1 MPKRRRGSPVP
12 VALAVLETAKVSVP
26 TLVEG
31 LLGVAQRQRIDRR
44 IDDWSRRAL
53 AHAAT
58 ELRVEGR
65 EHIPPGETFVVMS
78 NHQSNT
84 DIFVIFR
91 AFPGTLR
98 MVAKAEMRHL
108 PLLGPAMNAAEFIF
122 VDRRNRDRAREAMA
136 QAADTI
142 RSGVNVWIA
151 PEGTRNATLGTF
163 KKGGFML
170 ALETGARILPCTL
183 NGTHEVMP
191 KGSAFM
197 RRNCEVTVRFHPPI
211 DPQTF
216 GYDRRDALVQEVRDA
231 IASGLPGR

>member
-1 MPKRRRGSPVP
+1 MAVVETSRIC
-12 VALAVLETAKVSVP
+12 ALTLMDGVLGIAD
-26 TLVEG
+26 
-31 LLGVAQRQRIDRR
+31 RQRTDRR
-44 IDDWSRRAL
+44 IRQWSQRTLR
-53 AHAAT
+53 HAGT
-58 ELRVEGR
+58 QLRIRGL
-65 EHIPPGETFVVMS
+65 EHITPGETFVVMS

-84 DIFVIFR
+84 DIFVIFS

-151 PEGTRNATLGTF
+151 PEGTRNANLGAF

-183 NGTHEVMP
+183 NGTHDVMP

-216 GYDRRDALVQEVRDA
+216 GYDGRDALVQEVRDA